1 MKFVALVAISTT
13 LAKRHLDD
21 TMEQIRV
28 PIENHDVKEASGVV
42 FSPLVEAKD
51 CESMCLFKDPFNDF
65 CWKLQGPI
73 LEAGYDWKQSTS
85 TNYWQM

>member
-28 PIENHDVKEASGVV
+28 PIENHDV
-42 FSPLVEAKD
+42 
-51 CESMCLFKDPFNDF
+51 
-65 CWKLQGPI
+65 
-73 LEAGYDWKQSTS
+73 
-85 TNYWQM
+85 